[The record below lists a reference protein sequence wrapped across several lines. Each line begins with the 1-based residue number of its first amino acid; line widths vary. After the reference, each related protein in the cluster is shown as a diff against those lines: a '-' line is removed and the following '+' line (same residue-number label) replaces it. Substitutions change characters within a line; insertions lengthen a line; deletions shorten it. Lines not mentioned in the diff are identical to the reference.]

1 MRSAHSPLAHRRFAR
16 GLTLVELMIAV
27 TIGLFLLVGAM
38 TVFVQSRATYR
49 STQDV
54 SRLEENARFALATI
68 EPDIRLA
75 SYYGLTTRG
84 TRINGRATPAQPPGI
99 GPTSCGTNWAI
110 DLENPVVATNGTWAW
125 GGGCADPFDGGYL
138 PGTDTIVIRR
148 VSEDPVI
155 PAANGTIYVQSARF
169 PPGQIFTGA
178 ALPGGFVAATSGTY
192 QLWTTG
198 YYVARQSTNSLNAK
212 GNTIPSL
219 HRLRV
224 QAVGTIQDDELL
236 AGVEDMQIELGVDTD
251 AVGAP
256 NRGSVDR
263 YVNADDPILNPAG
276 PNIVILSVRVW
287 LRLRAEDLE
296 AGFLDTTRYQYAGV
310 DYTPVAA
317 EQPFRRLLVSKTIYL
332 RNMRQ
337 MS

>member
-155 PAANGTIYVQSARF
+155 PAAGGKIYVQSARF
-169 PPGQIFTGA
+169 QPGQIFTGA
-178 ALPGGFVAATSGTY
+178 ALPSGFVAATSGTY

-198 YYVARQSTNSLNAK
+198 YYVAQQSKYSFNAK

-263 YVNADDPILNPAG
+263 YVNGLNG
-276 PNIVILSVRVW
+276 VR
-287 LRLRAEDLE
+287 RQGYSLE
-296 AGFLDTTRYQYAGV
+296 AGFSDTTRYRYAGV
-310 DYTPVAA
+310 DYTPAAA
-317 EQPFRRLLVSKTIYL
+317 ELPFRRLLVSKTIYL